1 MVIAMAELR
10 LEELSATN
18 IAAANALSLKPG
30 QEQYVTPVSY
40 SATTA
45 IVNPAT
51 SWQRVVVDDGDD
63 VVAFIQADFSPDA
76 PSEEFRSIL
85 WRINVDADDQGRGV
99 GRFAVES
106 LADEARRRGLDAL
119 YVIWEP
125 GEDGPEAFFLR
136 TGFEPIGT
144 TDYGDTIGKRAL

>member
-1 MVIAMAELR
+1 MVSGMTELR
-10 LEELSATN
+10 LEELSASN

-40 SATTA
+40 SAAAA

-51 SWQRVVVDDGDD
+51 SWQRVIVDGDD
-63 VVAFIQADFSPDA
+63 VVAFIQADFDPHA

-99 GRFAVES
+99 GRFAVEA
-106 LADEARRRGLDAL
+106 LADEARKRGLDAL

-136 TGFEPIGT
+136 TGFDPIGET
-144 TDYGDTIGKRAL
+144 GFGDTIGKLAL

>member
-1 MVIAMAELR
+1 MADLR
-10 LEELSATN
+10 LEELSASN

-40 SATTA
+40 AAAAAIINPLTA
-45 IVNPAT
+45 
-51 SWQRVVVDDGDD
+51 WQRVVVDDED
-63 VVAFIQADFSPDA
+63 VVAFIQADFDPEA
-76 PSEEFRSIL
+76 ASEEFRSIL

-99 GRFAVES
+99 GRFAVAALS
-106 LADEARRRGLDAL
+106 DEARKRGLDAL

-136 TGFEPIGT
+136 TGFEPIGET
-144 TDYGDTIGKRAL
+144 GYGETIGKLQLV